1 MTDIEDTISDNY
13 RTNHLLIRHHETMEK
28 VDHIEYLNPK
38 TKPLVKDLVTLI
50 NNKSISLAQYKV
62 FQRQVNQKHSYAP
75 TIISMNF
82 FYRLLVENKEIEPC
96 PDFEKYNVGKMNRTN
111 SGITQ
116 ITVLSSPYPNGQAF
130 SCEHNCYY
138 CPNEPAH
145 EGNRMTPQPRSY
157 LFNEPAVRRANANR
171 FDGAEQMW
179 DRMSTLMLCGH
190 DIDKLEVM
198 VLGGTWGSYPT
209 SYRIEFIRDLYYAAN
224 TFYCDSTS
232 RRMRYSMNVEI
243 IINMTAKV
251 RVIGLTLET
260 RPDHI
265 NKDEI
270 LLMRDMN
277 CTRVQIGVQHTD
289 DNILKKINR
298 GCYLEDVKLAIMNLL
313 NVGLKVDIHIMFDL
327 PFASADDDKK
337 MIDMLTTDTDL
348 RFDQAKL
355 YPFVSL
361 DYTVAK
367 QWEDKGINL
376 HYTQDE
382 LINVLIYAKTKMPVW
397 VRLNRV
403 IRDIP
408 NEYILG
414 GNSVTNLRQVLED
427 KMKKC
432 GLKCRCIRCRE
443 VKNKANNIET
453 AKLKVRSYIASGGTE
468 YHITIE
474 NDNDILYGFLRLR
487 LSKNSGYINNT
498 NVNTNENTND
508 NSTNLFPYLNDCALI
523 RELHVYGNM
532 NSVSSVASDNNTQHR
547 GFGKMMMKEAE
558 TIAYH
563 NGYNKIAVISGVGV
577 RAYYMKLG
585 YSLVDTYMIKTLS
598 HNTFVSNYTI
608 YRNCIIITII
618 IIIILIN
625 HYIYKLF

>member
-1 MTDIEDTISDNY
+1 MTDIEDTINDAY
-13 RTNHLLIRHHETMEK
+13 RTNHLLIRDHETMEK

-38 TKPLVKDLVTLI
+38 TKPLVKDLVILI
-50 NNKSISLAQYKV
+50 NNSSNISLAQYKV
-62 FQRQVNQKHSYAP
+62 FLRQVNQKHSYAP

-157 LFNEPAVRRANANR
+157 LFNEPAVRRANANH
-171 FDGAEQMW
+171 FDAAEQMW

-224 TFYCDSTS
+224 TFYCDINS
-232 RRMRYSMNVEI
+232 RRIRYSMDIEI
-243 IINMTAKV
+243 IINMSAKV

-265 NKDEI
+265 NMEEI
-270 LLMRDMN
+270 LLMRQMN
-277 CTRVQIGVQHTD
+277 CTRVQIGVQHTND
-289 DNILKKINR
+289 MILKKINR
-298 GCYLEDVKLAIMNLL
+298 GCYLEDTKRAIMNLL

-337 MIDMLTTDTDL
+337 MVDLLTSDTDL

-367 QWEDKGINL
+367 TWEDKGINL

-382 LINVLIYAKTKMPVW
+382 LIDVLIYAKTKMPVW

-408 NEYILG
+408 NEYILA

-443 VKNKANNIET
+443 VKNKDNNINT
-453 AKLKVRSYIASGGTE
+453 AHLKVRSYIASGGTE

-474 NDNDILYGFLRLR
+474 NNDDVLYGFLRLR
-487 LSKNSGYINNT
+487 LSKDSGYIISKDIINI
-498 NVNTNENTND
+498 
-508 NSTNLFPYLNDCALI
+508 FPYLNNCALI

-532 NSVSSVASDNNTQHR
+532 KTVNTDSDNNIQHR

-558 TIAYH
+558 HIASY

-577 RAYYMKLG
+577 RAYYKKLG
-585 YSLVDTYMIKTLS
+585 YSLEDTYMIKTLKP
-598 HNTFVSNYTI
+598 NTFKYN
-608 YRNCIIITII
+608 NIIIIFII
-618 IIIILIN
+618 IIIIIKNIN
-625 HYIYKLF
+625 ELFKYLY